1 MVTMRKNDFV
11 LGLAAS
17 PRSEANSSILLD
29 TVLEA
34 AEQEGCR
41 VEKVDI
47 FKFNIRSCQGCGGCD
62 RTGKCVLD
70 DDMHR
75 FYPLLEEAGHVVLAA
90 PIYFYAL
97 SGIAK
102 AFIDRSQALWVRK
115 YQLTQPT
122 PPPQGKGYLIAVGA
136 TKGKRLFECSR
147 LTMRYYFDAL
157 NMNYE
162 RDLLVRGVDKAGD
175 VLNHKDVLA
184 EAATMGRAMGAQKS

>member
-1 MVTMRKNDFV
+1 MRKNDFV

-17 PRSEANSSILLD
+17 PRPQANSTILLD
-29 TVLEA
+29 TVLRA
-34 AEQEGCR
+34 AEQQGCR
-41 VEKVDI
+41 VKKVEL

-62 RTGKCVLD
+62 HTGECVLN
-70 DDMHR
+70 DDMHL

-115 YQLTQPT
+115 YRLTQP
-122 PPPQGKGYLIAVGA
+122 PPEPQGKGYLIAVGA
-136 TKGKRLFECSR
+136 TKGKRLFECSQ

-157 NMNYE
+157 NINYE
-162 RDLLVRGVDKAGD
+162 REILVKGLDEEGEVFNK
-175 VLNHKDVLA
+175 KDVLA
-184 EAATMGRAMGAQKS
+184 EADTMGRTMGPNQM